1 MGVRSVD
8 IRSARTRILSDG
20 STTSDGNT
28 AMQAVKLMLAV
39 AVSLALAPFAV
50 AQETVRIGVVQPMTG
65 PVAYDGNIY
74 VNTVKMIVDDLNAK
88 GGVLGRKIE
97 LVVEDGACN
106 PAQSVN
112 AAEKLATRDKVV
124 ALLGA
129 FCSTSTAAMMEVAKK
144 HRIPL
149 ITGIST
155 AAQLTE
161 QGNPYFFR
169 AVATTPMLGNAF
181 GGELPAAVKAKRF
194 AFLVLN
200 DDWGRSMVASYPK
213 AIKRAGGE
221 IVATEFFQQ
230 SDLQFLSQITNV
242 KASNPDAI
250 VLAANTQQAVALS
263 KQIREL
269 GIAVPLIGE
278 GSWTSDSYL
287 KLAGPASDGVFG
299 LVEYVYTIRNPIN
312 DAFVK
317 EFQAKLKENP
327 TKFAGAAHN
336 AIHIV
341 VDAIRRAGAADP
353 EKIRAALEKTDYNGL
368 VGNIRFDDKHQAYG
382 QTVYLAHVKNG
393 VPEVVATAKIAKP

>member
-1 MGVRSVD
+1 
-8 IRSARTRILSDG
+8 
-20 STTSDGNT
+20 
-28 AMQAVKLMLAV
+28 MQAPKLFAAAAL
-39 AVSLALAPFAV
+39 LALAPLVA
-50 AQETVRIGVVQPMTG
+50 AQETVRIGVVQPTTG

-74 VNTVKMIVDDLNAK
+74 VNTVKMLVDDMNAK
-88 GGVLGRKIE
+88 GGILGKKIE
-97 LVVEDGACN
+97 LFVEDGACN

-112 AAEKLATRDKVV
+112 AAEKLVTRDKVV

-144 HRIPL
+144 HKIPH

-181 GGELPAAVKAKRF
+181 GGVLPAAVKSKRF

-213 AIKRAGGE
+213 AIEKAGGE

-230 SDLQFLSQITNV
+230 SDLQFLSQITKV
-242 KASNPDAI
+242 KAANPDAI
-250 VLAANTQQAVALS
+250 VLAANTQQAAALS

-269 GIAVPLIGE
+269 GVTVPLIGE

-287 KLAGPASDGVFG
+287 KLAGPASDGVYG
-299 LVEYVYTIRNPIN
+299 LVEYVYTIKNPIN

-336 AIHIV
+336 AIHIM
-341 VDAIRRAGAADP
+341 VDAIKRAGAADP

-368 VGNIRFDDKHQAYG
+368 VGNIKFDDKHQAYG
-382 QTVYLAHVKNG
+382 QTVYLAHVKGG

>member
-1 MGVRSVD
+1 
-8 IRSARTRILSDG
+8 
-20 STTSDGNT
+20 
-28 AMQAVKLMLAV
+28 MQTLKLMLAV
-39 AVSLALAPFAV
+39 AALLALAPFAS
-50 AQETVRIGVVQPMTG
+50 AQEGVRIGVVQPTTG

-74 VNTVKMIVDDLNAK
+74 VSTVKMIVDDMNAK

-97 LVVEDGACN
+97 LIVEDGACN

-112 AAEKLATRDKVV
+112 AAEKLVVRDKVV

-129 FCSTSTAAMMEVAKK
+129 FCSTSTAAVMEVAKK
-144 HRIPL
+144 HKVPL

-181 GGELPAAVKAKRF
+181 GPMLPKAVKAKRF
-194 AFLVLN
+194 AFLTLN

-213 AIKRAGGE
+213 AIESAGGQ

-230 SDLQFLSQITNV
+230 SDLQFLSQITKV
-242 KASNPDAI
+242 KASNPEAI

-269 GIAVPLIGE
+269 GITVPLIGE

-287 KLAGPASDGVFG
+287 KLAGPASDGVYG
-299 LVEYVYTIRNPIN
+299 LVEYVYTIKNPIN

-336 AIHIV
+336 AINIM

-353 EKIRAALEKTDYNGL
+353 EKIRAALEKTDYDGL
-368 VGNIRFDDKHQAYG
+368 VGNMKFDDKHQAYG
-382 QTVYLAHVKNG
+382 QTVYLAHVRNG
-393 VPEVVATAKIAKP
+393 IPEVVETAKISKP

>member
-1 MGVRSVD
+1 
-8 IRSARTRILSDG
+8 
-20 STTSDGNT
+20 
-28 AMQAVKLMLAV
+28 MQAPKLFAAAAL
-39 AVSLALAPFAV
+39 LALAPLAV
-50 AQETVRIGVVQPMTG
+50 AQETVRIGVVQPTTG

-74 VNTVKMIVDDLNAK
+74 VNTVKMIVDDMNAK
-88 GGVLGRKIE
+88 GGVLGKKIE
-97 LVVEDGACN
+97 LLVEDGACN

-112 AAEKLATRDKVV
+112 AAEKLVTRDKVV

-144 HRIPL
+144 HKIPH

-169 AVATTPMLGNAF
+169 AVATTPMLGDAF
-181 GGELPAAVKAKRF
+181 GGVLPAAVKAKRF

-213 AIKRAGGE
+213 AIEKAGGQ

-230 SDLQFLSQITNV
+230 SDLQFLSQITKV
-242 KASNPDAI
+242 KAANPDAI
-250 VLAANTQQAVALS
+250 VLAANTQQAAALS

-269 GIAVPLIGE
+269 GVTAPLIGE

-287 KLAGPASDGVFG
+287 KLAGPSSDGVYG
-299 LVEYVYTIRNPIN
+299 LVEYVYTIKNPIN

-317 EFQAKLKENP
+317 EFQARLKENP

-336 AIHIV
+336 AIHIM
-341 VDAIRRAGAADP
+341 VDAIKRAGAADP

-368 VGNIRFDDKHQAYG
+368 VGNIKFDDKHQSYG
-382 QTVYLAHVKNG
+382 QTVYLAHVKGG

>member
-1 MGVRSVD
+1 
-8 IRSARTRILSDG
+8 
-20 STTSDGNT
+20 
-28 AMQAVKLMLAV
+28 MQALKLLLAALFSFTLV
-39 AVSLALAPFAV
+39 PLAG
-50 AQETVRIGVVQPMTG
+50 AQQTVRIGVVQPLTG

-74 VNTVKMIVDDLNAK
+74 VGTVKMIVEDLNAK
-88 GGVLGRKIE
+88 GGVLGKPIE
-97 LVVEDGACN
+97 LIVEDGACN

-112 AAEKLATRDKVV
+112 AAEKLVVRDKVV

-129 FCSTSTAAMMEVAKK
+129 FCSTSTAAMMEVSKK
-144 HRIPL
+144 YKVPH

-181 GGELPAAVKAKRF
+181 GAELPGTVKAKRF

-213 AIKRAGGE
+213 SIERSGGQ
-221 IVATEFFQQ
+221 IVGTEFFQQ
-230 SDLQFLSQITNV
+230 SDLQFLSQIT
-242 KASNPDAI
+242 KLKGSNPDAI
-250 VLAANTQQAVALS
+250 ILAANTQQAAALS

-269 GIAVPLIGE
+269 GVTVPLIGE

-287 KLAGPASDGVFG
+287 KLAGPAAEGVYG
-299 LVEYVYTIRNPIN
+299 LVEYVYTIQNPIN

-317 EFQAKLKENP
+317 QFRAKLNDNP
-327 TKFAGAAHN
+327 SKFAGAAHN
-336 AIHIV
+336 AINIV

-353 EKIRAALEKTDYNGL
+353 EKIRAALQQTDYNGL
-368 VGNIRFDDKHQAYG
+368 VGNIKFDEKNQAYG
-382 QTVYLAHVKNG
+382 QTVYAAQVRSG
-393 VPEVVATAKIAKP
+393 VPQVVMTAKIAKP

>member
-1 MGVRSVD
+1 
-8 IRSARTRILSDG
+8 
-20 STTSDGNT
+20 
-28 AMQAVKLMLAV
+28 MQAHKLFA
-39 AVSLALAPFAV
+39 AAALIAIAPLAV
-50 AQETVRIGVVQPMTG
+50 AQETVRIGVVQPTTG

-74 VNTVKMIVDDLNAK
+74 VNTVKMIVDDMNAK
-88 GGVLGRKIE
+88 GGVLGKKIE
-97 LVVEDGACN
+97 LLVEDGACN

-112 AAEKLATRDKVV
+112 AAEKLVTRDKVV

-144 HRIPL
+144 HKVPH

-161 QGNPYFFR
+161 QGNSYFFR
-169 AVATTPMLGNAF
+169 AVATTPMLGDAF
-181 GGELPAAVKAKRF
+181 GGVLPGAVKAKRF

-213 AIKRAGGE
+213 AIERAGGQ

-230 SDLQFLSQITNV
+230 SDLQFLSQITKV
-242 KASNPDAI
+242 KAANPDAI
-250 VLAANTQQAVALS
+250 ILAANTQQAAALS

-269 GIAVPLIGE
+269 GITAPLIGE

-287 KLAGPASDGVFG
+287 KLAGPASEDVYG
-299 LVEYVYTIRNPIN
+299 LVEYVYTIKNPIN

-336 AIHIV
+336 AIHIM
-341 VDAIRRAGAADP
+341 VDGIKRAGAADP
-353 EKIRAALEKTDYNGL
+353 EKIREALEKTDYNGL
-368 VGNIRFDDKHQAYG
+368 VGNIRFDGKHQAYG
-382 QTVYLAHVKNG
+382 QTVYLAHVKGG
-393 VPEVVATAKIAKP
+393 VPQVVETAKIAKP

>member
-1 MGVRSVD
+1 
-8 IRSARTRILSDG
+8 
-20 STTSDGNT
+20 
-28 AMQAVKLMLAV
+28 MQAVKLMLAV
-39 AVSLALAPFAV
+39 AVSFALAPFAV

>member
-1 MGVRSVD
+1 
-8 IRSARTRILSDG
+8 
-20 STTSDGNT
+20 
-28 AMQAVKLMLAV
+28 MQAPKLFAAAAL
-39 AVSLALAPFAV
+39 LALAPLAV
-50 AQETVRIGVVQPMTG
+50 AQETVRIGVVQPTTG

-74 VNTVKMIVDDLNAK
+74 VNTVKMIVDDMNAK
-88 GGVLGRKIE
+88 GGVLGKKIE
-97 LVVEDGACN
+97 LLVEDGACN

-112 AAEKLATRDKVV
+112 AAEKLVTRDKVV

-144 HRIPL
+144 HKVPH

-161 QGNPYFFR
+161 QGNAYFFR
-169 AVATTPMLGNAF
+169 AVATTPMLGDAF
-181 GGELPAAVKAKRF
+181 GGVLPTAVKAKRF

-213 AIKRAGGE
+213 AIEKAGGQ

-230 SDLQFLSQITNV
+230 SDLQFLSQITKV
-242 KASNPDAI
+242 KAANPDAI
-250 VLAANTQQAVALS
+250 VLAANTQQAAALS

-269 GIAVPLIGE
+269 GITVPLIGE

-287 KLAGPASDGVFG
+287 KLAGPSSDGVYG
-299 LVEYVYTIRNPIN
+299 LVEYVYTIKNPIN

-336 AIHIV
+336 AIHIM
-341 VDAIRRAGAADP
+341 VDAIKRAGAADP

-368 VGNIRFDDKHQAYG
+368 VGNIKFDDKHQAYG
-382 QTVYLAHVKNG
+382 QTVYLAHVKGG
-393 VPEVVATAKIAKP
+393 VPEVVANAKIAKP